1 MRWSVWS
8 LGMYPDFE
16 LIIDLWDVFLKIGM
30 GNSGV
35 LWRFKYI
42 DDLCMPQESHLEH
55 PLTHE

>member
-1 MRWSVWS
+1 
-8 LGMYPDFE
+8 MYSDFE

-30 GNSGV
+30 GNSRV
-35 LWRFKYI
+35 LRRFKYI